1 MEQGMRTRMGSPA
14 IVIVNN
20 YLNLYKEVKKITK
33 CHKCGRDL
41 GKVGE
46 IAVGAVDPNQQLP
59 PGKNTYWCENRDC
72 ENYQIVGEIVNNRFI
87 PL

>member
-1 MEQGMRTRMGSPA
+1 
-14 IVIVNN
+14 VIVNN

-59 PGKNTYWCENRDC
+59 PGKNTYWCK
-72 ENYQIVGEIVNNRFI
+72 G
-87 PL
+87 